1 MVKTT
6 KAQREALDSLHGR
19 MLASYIEAV
28 KRGERPTPPP
38 TYREFRKTVQP
49 EFCGHGA
56 ILVRWCGMTIGIET
70 DGYTHS

>member
-6 KAQREALDSLHGR
+6 KAQRLALKRKLDQQFDSYVEAL
-19 MLASYIEAV
+19 

-38 TYREFRKTVQP
+38 TYRQFRESIMP
-49 EFCGHGA
+49 EFGGYGT
-56 ILVRWCGMTIGIET
+56 ILVRWCGMTLGIET